1 MGTRSGKKPLALY
14 LHIPFCA
21 AKCAYCDFA
30 SYPGREDVWQRYTD
44 ALADELQ
51 SWKSVLAGY
60 EVRTVFFGG
69 GTPSLLPA
77 ERIVRLMDGIR
88 DCAVVCPDVE
98 ITLEAN
104 PGTLT
109 EEKLRLYREAGINRL
124 SLGAQAMD
132 DRLLRALGRIHTVRQ
147 VAEAVSLARR
157 AGFDNL
163 SLDLMYGL
171 PEQTMGD
178 WKRTLDAAAALEPE
192 HLSAYSLIVEEGTP
206 LAQRAERGEISVPDD
221 DLATDMQHEAV
232 ERLAGHGYARY
243 EISNYAKA
251 DRECRHNIV
260 YWERGEYLGLGC
272 AAHSL
277 MQGQRFENPRSLEEY
292 FSGARKQS
300 IVSLTRENAME
311 EMLMLSTRMCRGMD
325 LAQYEQLFGVNFEQ
339 KHEHTLRRLEGYGL
353 VERSEGFLRLTQRGL
368 EVQSAV
374 VVALLEDE

>member
-1 MGTRSGKKPLALY
+1 MGMQRGKKPLALY

-44 ALADELQ
+44 ALADELL
-51 SWKSVLAGY
+51 SWKPVLGGY
-60 EVRTVFFGG
+60 EVRTIFFGG

-77 ERIVRLMDGIR
+77 EKIVRLMNGIR
-88 DCAVVCPDVE
+88 DCADLRPDAE

-109 EEKLRLYREAGINRL
+109 AEKLRLYREAGINRI

-132 DRLLRALGRIHTVRQ
+132 DRLLRALGRIHTVQQ
-147 VAEAVSLARR
+147 VAEAVSLVRH
-157 AGFDNL
+157 AGFNNL

-171 PEQTMGD
+171 PEQTMED

-206 LAQRAERGEISVPDD
+206 LAQCAEHGEISVPDD
-221 DLATDMQHEAV
+221 DLATDMQREAV
-232 ERLAGHGYARY
+232 ERLAGHGYERY
-243 EISNYAKA
+243 EISNYAQ
-251 DRECRHNIV
+251 DGYECKHNIV

-277 MQGQRFENPRSLEEY
+277 MQGQRFENSRSLEEY
-292 FSGARKQS
+292 FAGMRKQS
-300 IVSLTRENAME
+300 IVSLTREDSME

-325 LAQYEQLFGVNFEQ
+325 LAQYAQQFDVDFESA
-339 KHEHTLRRLEGYGL
+339 HEKTLRRLEGYGL
-353 VERSEGFLRLTQRGL
+353 VERVNGFLRLTQRGL
-368 EVQSAV
+368 EVQNAV
-374 VVALLEDE
+374 VVALMEDE